1 MPPFLDREASIKSRN
16 ARTWQQRME
25 DVLRLYNS
33 VIVLIYNPINNNLV
47 VMNHPFCLNSQ
58 WWHTAGKGMSCLN
71 QAVTA
76 KVCIILSNRREWL
89 ELVEAT
95 ETESLAT
102 LAQTQQFPW
111 EFAIRLKFLTL
122 YFWEIGKQ
130 RFTFRNTENATLL
143 YL

>member
-1 MPPFLDREASIKSRN
+1 MTHCR
-16 ARTWQQRME
+16 QRDE
-25 DVLRLYNS
+25 LSESGSNS
-33 VIVLIYNPINNNLV
+33 
-47 VMNHPFCLNSQ
+47 
-58 WWHTAGKGMSCLN
+58 
-71 QAVTA
+71 A

-122 YFWEIGKQ
+122 YF
-130 RFTFRNTENATLL
+130 
-143 YL
+143 